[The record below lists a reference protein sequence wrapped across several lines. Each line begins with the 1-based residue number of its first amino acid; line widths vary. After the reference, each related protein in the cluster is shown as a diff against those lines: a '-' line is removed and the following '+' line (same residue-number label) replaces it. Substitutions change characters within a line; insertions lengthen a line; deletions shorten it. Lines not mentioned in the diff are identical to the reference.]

1 MSVSAPM
8 PVDVPTGWECP
19 RCRRV
24 YSPQTGQ
31 CLPCSPPPALF
42 AGPLPRPEPRR
53 FPHPIGGLPVPLE
66 PIPPEPVPGAENA
79 ARRHWEYPVGGPGC
93 PGCAPADDEAD
104 RCPECRMPLTMH
116 HDPGC
121 SRPCGRCEERKAEQA
136 EEARRAFRLP
146 EYMLIPGASQI
157 MRVTGAWT
165 EVFPG
170 LEVSLRSVRTGV
182 AEVEFRLAPQ
192 RDGQAH
198 D

>member
-19 RCRRV
+19 RCHRV

-66 PIPPEPVPGAENA
+66 PIPAEPVPGAENA
-79 ARRHWEYPVGGPGC
+79 SRRHREYPVGGPGC
-93 PGCAPADDEAD
+93 PGCAPADAEAD
-104 RCPECRMPLTMH
+104 HCPECHMPLTMH

-121 SRPCGRCEERKAEQA
+121 SRPCGRCKEKLEAKIAQA
-136 EEARRAFRLP
+136 ARLTVCLP
-146 EYMLIPGASQI
+146 AYMDSGGVLVSP
-157 MRVTGAWT
+157 VTGMWA

-170 LEVSLRSVRTGV
+170 LEASLRSVRTGL
-182 AEVEFRLAPQ
+182 AEVEFRLTPPG
-192 RDGQAH
+192 DGQPH